1 MVPGIEPFTYGRGQ
15 QVLINSRCV
24 DISEES
30 AYKPHVDSDPLM
42 PPMSKGYSLLALV
55 HSLEIG
61 VVEERNEIIVKQALE
76 KKFSTYN
83 LDIDVDK
90 SVQGMSALPV
100 LETASL
106 KRADVNVY
114 DINRT
119 KLVLQ
124 IEVHS
129 SPIRGT
135 VCKAIYGA
143 ADLLRLI
150 RYTDE
155 NIESITVLVFPKMEE
170 CACVGKISVH
180 FDSLHFKFNVKWLT
194 HVSTVWDEIQCVL
207 DENIRLMPALP
218 QPDAVHS
225 RQFYHVGTWGILG
238 LMQSK

>member
-15 QVLINSRCV
+15 QVLNQDVWTYLKKAHINHMMTV
-24 DISEES
+24 I
-30 AYKPHVDSDPLM
+30 LM

-129 SPIRGT
+129 SPIRDT

-143 ADLLRLI
+143 ADLLRLL

-170 CACVGKISVH
+170 CACVGKITVH

-225 RQFYHVGTWGILG
+225 KYILDNFITSG
-238 LMQSK
+238 LGVFWD